1 MDGWMDGM
9 DDSVS
14 FDLAEVVGDRRLRRS
29 TTSNQG
35 AGKIGML
42 RTRGFENESIKPQL
56 IMTGDSGISLFLRV
70 RE

>member
-1 MDGWMDGM
+1 M

-29 TTSNQG
+29 TTINQG

-42 RTRGFENESIKPQL
+42 RTRGFENEST
-56 IMTGDSGISLFLRV
+56 TGSGS
-70 RE
+70 

>member
-1 MDGWMDGM
+1 M
-9 DDSVS
+9 DDSES

-29 TTSNQG
+29 TASNQG

-42 RTRGFENESIKPQL
+42 RTRGFENESNYSKRQL
-56 IMTGDSGISLFLRV
+56 IMTVDSGISLFLRV